1 MENKLLKEKFIIIFL
16 IILLLYLLSFCI
28 FLDDINYTYDDPKNL
43 DAVVILTGSKGR
55 LGLGLGYMEN
65 NPKLKILISGVGEGV
80 KFSDLPID
88 QSFNKNNITLGF
100 EAKNTIQNAL
110 ETSNWI
116 SENNIKSFLLVT
128 DNWHMKRSLLLFR
141 GVINNVE
148 IFPKKLA
155 SIKLNFTY
163 LVREPRAFYTLIVEH
178 LKYIISH
185 AQIIYYWILN

>member
-1 MENKLLKEKFIIIFL
+1 MLKEKFIIIFL

-116 SENNIKSFLLVT
+116 EENNIKSF
-128 DNWHMKRSLLLFR
+128 
-141 GVINNVE
+141 
-148 IFPKKLA
+148 
-155 SIKLNFTY
+155 
-163 LVREPRAFYTLIVEH
+163 
-178 LKYIISH
+178 
-185 AQIIYYWILN
+185 